1 MSLQIATAMRC
12 SAWVFVWSLL
22 IGVTQ
27 AQALPYVPTT
37 IIIPGLSSPDGL
49 NLSADIAY
57 IFAPRDDTVD
67 LLALNVSSTVK
78 AADRTIRTV
87 SSGLPFL
94 TSNNTAFAPT
104 TVDNGSL
111 IVYAG
116 DCNSSSS
123 SELWILNYA
132 AGDGPASWTEIP
144 TPFENGTIYTGPGML
159 GASMGFST
167 TLQPTISPA
176 TIYTY
181 GGMCPSENSNAA
193 GTQAGGRYSNQM
205 VKISPPGIGGKWI
218 LGAPIAEAG
227 FTLTELSP
235 SISNRSGVVTQQVNR
250 VLLGGHT
257 ETAFVNMSTAAI
269 WSLPEESWGYV
280 HIDVATES
288 NSRTPFATKSSS
300 EDINPR
306 SGHTAVL
313 NEDGTAIVVFGGWVG
328 DTSTAATPQMVVL
341 EVGAGY
347 GGNGGWQWSV
357 PETQPPGP
365 ALYGHGATLLPGNVM
380 MVYGGHAIS
389 PSASKA
395 RRQTTDLVSDEPQFL
410 NLTTM
415 SWSDAYNNPNYI
427 AAGGVPATT
436 SSDNAKRNL
445 GLGLGLGLGL
455 AAIIGALLVYRC
467 YRWRQSRKYAAR
479 EDTIRSLAQ
488 DNARFLGDGDDNP
501 MMERHDHPG
510 AWYAGGHDPYH
521 ADGQFLGYESYRA
534 ASRDSMD
541 GNPGLGLMQAMP
553 IIRKPVAPR
562 AAKGQYRPTSA
573 GTYDSFLDH
582 RTRGAGAIH
591 PIYEDD
597 EDDEARDAEEPMS
610 PSTPVHD
617 TNRHSNHFSNPFSTP
632 TQERQER
639 PLSFPQAARRSG
651 TPSPEPGRRQSV
663 TDPEVQDWMSDVDAA
678 DALLT
683 SRMATTPKGNT
694 GKISPVRRNNTVKS
708 TRSAHGP
715 DDESRTGS
723 GVSDVNRSNISRSNS
738 LRINGGSPGF
748 GVGPAVAAAEGRQG
762 TSGSNGSSNSTT
774 SIPSGETYNTARS
787 SFPALQAEG
796 PALLM
801 GRSSLAYEED
811 DEPGS
816 PSKNRPRRGWLGSL
830 RRVFSGATS
839 TPSPTDSGRTGSP
852 ARDNMV
858 ETSDYDPRYGGLGS
872 IAAGGLLR
880 RKAGRDAWEAS
891 DRQPDT
897 PGKERVSHDDE
908 SDEWDIERAVEKRLV
923 QVMFTVPREPLRIT
937 NGEPDLES
945 GEDVVIVDPADA
957 VEAKTEADAGAD
969 IGEGY
974 HAITTDDVEDAPRPA
989 PLTIPR
995 FSSKDSNKEKQ
1006 QQQQQQQHGLARLVS
1021 SSSSSNSSNSKYPS
1035 RETADSALGTEI
1047 ASPISESGR
1056 PPSSG
1061 SHDLLAV
1068 PEERYDTVSTPS
1080 RKSFDVGSDL
1090 EVRPS
1095 LGSGHSEGEL
1105 LSAEAVTIERPR
1117 SRVLAMVERYE
1128 GKSRSPSPDRP

>member
-1 MSLQIATAMRC
+1 MSLQIASAIRC
-12 SAWVFVWSLL
+12 PAWVFVWSIL
-22 IGVTQ
+22 IGITQ

-37 IIIPGLSSPDGL
+37 IVIPGSSSPDGP
-49 NLSADIAY
+49 NLSADIVY
-57 IFAPRDDTVD
+57 IFVPRDDTVD
-67 LLALNVSSTVK
+67 LLSLNVSSTVK

-123 SELWILNYA
+123 AELWILNYA

-144 TPFENGTIYTGPGML
+144 TPFEDGSIYTGPSHNITGNHL
-159 GASMGFST
+159 YVRRHVPVRKLQRRRDPSRWKILEPDGEDLAS
-167 TLQPTISPA
+167 
-176 TIYTY
+176 
-181 GGMCPSENSNAA
+181 
-193 GTQAGGRYSNQM
+193 GGRGSGYSVETVAN
-205 VKISPPGIGGKWI
+205 K
-218 LGAPIAEAG
+218 GAPIPEAG

-235 SISNRSGVVTQQVNR
+235 SISNRSGVVTQQVNH

-257 ETAFVNMSTAAI
+257 KTAFVNMSTAAI

-288 NSRTPFATKSSS
+288 SSRTPFAIKSIS

-306 SGHTAVL
+306 SGHTAIL
-313 NEDGTAIVVFGGWVG
+313 NEDGTAIVVYGGWVG
-328 DTSTAATPQMVVL
+328 DTSTPATPQMVVL

-365 ALYGHGATLLPGNVM
+365 AIYGHGATLLPGNVM
-380 MVYGGHAIS
+380 MVYGGYAIS
-389 PSASKA
+389 PATSKA
-395 RRQTTDLVSDEPQFL
+395 KRQTMDLPSNEPQFL

-415 SWSDAYNNPNYI
+415 SWSDVYNNPNYI
-427 AAGGVPATT
+427 AAGGAPATT

-467 YRWRQSRKYAAR
+467 YRWRQRRKYAAR

-488 DNARFLGDGDDNP
+488 DNARFLSDGDDNQ
-501 MMERHDHPG
+501 MMEQHNHPG
-510 AWYAGGHDPYH
+510 PWYARGHGPYH
-521 ADGQFLGYESYRA
+521 AGSQFLDYESYRT

-541 GNPGLGLMQAMP
+541 GAPGLGLMQAMP

-610 PSTPVHD
+610 PSTPVND
-617 TNRHSNHFSNPFSTP
+617 TNRYSNPFSTP

-651 TPSPEPGRRQSV
+651 TPSPEPARSQSA

-723 GVSDVNRSNISRSNS
+723 GVSDANRSNISRSNS
-738 LRINGGSPGF
+738 LRLNGGSPGF

-774 SIPSGETYNTARS
+774 SVPSGETYNTARS

-830 RRVFSGATS
+830 RRVFSGATP
-839 TPSPTDSGRTGSP
+839 TPSPTDSNRTGSP
-852 ARDNMV
+852 VRENMV
-858 ETSDYDPRYGGLGS
+858 EASDYDTRYGGLGS

-897 PGKERVSHDDE
+897 PGKERASRDDD
-908 SDEWDIERAVEKRLV
+908 SDEWDIEKAVEKRLV

-945 GEDVVIVDPADA
+945 GEDVVLVDPADE
-957 VEAKTEADAGAD
+957 VEAAAAAAAEAH

-974 HAITTDDVEDAPRPA
+974 HAITTDDVEEPSRLP
-989 PLTIPR
+989 PLSMSRI
-995 FSSKDSNKEKQ
+995 SSKGSSKEKQ
-1006 QQQQQQQHGLARLVS
+1006 QQRHGLTRLVS
-1021 SSSSSNSSNSKYPS
+1021 SSSSKHLP
-1035 RETADSALGTEI
+1035 RETVDSALGTEI
-1047 ASPISESGR
+1047 RSPTSESGR

-1061 SHDLLAV
+1061 SHNLLVV
-1068 PEERYDTVSTPS
+1068 PEERYDSTSTPS
-1080 RKSFDVGSDL
+1080 RRSFDVGSDL
-1090 EVRPS
+1090 EMYPS
-1095 LGSGHSEGEL
+1095 LGSGHSEGEVM
-1105 LSAEAVTIERPR
+1105 SAEVVTMEKPR
-1117 SRVLAMVERYE
+1117 TRVLALVERYE

>member
-1 MSLQIATAMRC
+1 MSLQIASAIRC
-12 SAWVFVWSLL
+12 STWVFVWSIL
-22 IGVTQ
+22 IGIPQ
-27 AQALPYVPTT
+27 AQALPYIPTT
-37 IIIPGLSSPDGL
+37 IIIPGSSSPDRL
-49 NLSADIAY
+49 NLSADIVY

-67 LLALNVSSTVK
+67 FLSLNVSSTVK

-94 TSNNTAFAPT
+94 ASNSTAFAPT

-116 DCNSSSS
+116 DCNSSNSA
-123 SELWILNYA
+123 ELWILNYA

-144 TPFENGTIYTGPGML
+144 TPFEDGSIYTGPGML
-159 GASMGFST
+159 GASIGFST

-181 GGMCPSENSNAA
+181 GGMCPSENSSAA
-193 GTQAGGRYSNQM
+193 GTQAGGKYSNQM
-205 VKISPPGIGGKWI
+205 VKISPPG
-218 LGAPIAEAG
+218 
-227 FTLTELSP
+227 
-235 SISNRSGVVTQQVNR
+235 QVNH

-257 ETAFVNMSTAAI
+257 KTAFVNMSTAAI

-288 NSRTPFATKSSS
+288 SSRTPFVTKSTS

-306 SGHTAVL
+306 SGHTAIL
-313 NEDGTAIVVFGGWVG
+313 NEDGTAIVVYGGWVG
-328 DTSTAATPQMVVL
+328 DTSTPATPQMVVL

-357 PETQPPGP
+357 PENQPPGP
-365 ALYGHGATLLPGNVM
+365 AIYGHGATLLPGNVM
-380 MVYGGHAIS
+380 MVYGGYAIP

-395 RRQTTDLVSDEPQFL
+395 KRQTTDLPSNEPQFL

-415 SWSDAYNNPNYI
+415 SWSDVYNNPNYI
-427 AAGGVPATT
+427 AAGGAPATT

-467 YRWRQSRKYAAR
+467 YRWRQRRKYAAR

-488 DNARFLGDGDDNP
+488 DNARFLSDGDDNP
-501 MMERHDHPG
+501 MMEQHNHPG
-510 AWYAGGHDPYH
+510 PWYARGHDPYH
-521 ADGQFLGYESYRA
+521 AGSQFLDYECYRT
-534 ASRDSMD
+534 ASRESMD
-541 GNPGLGLMQAMP
+541 GAQGLGLMQAMP

-562 AAKGQYRPTSA
+562 AAKGQYRPTSS

-610 PSTPVHD
+610 PSTPVND
-617 TNRHSNHFSNPFSTP
+617 TNRYSNPFSTP

-651 TPSPEPGRRQSV
+651 TPSPEPARRQSV

-694 GKISPVRRNNTVKS
+694 GKISPVRRNNTDKS
-708 TRSAHGP
+708 TRSVHGP

-723 GVSDVNRSNISRSNS
+723 GVSDANRSNISRSNS
-738 LRINGGSPGF
+738 LRLNGGSPGF

-774 SIPSGETYNTARS
+774 SVPSGETYNTARS

-830 RRVFSGATS
+830 RRVFSGATP
-839 TPSPTDSGRTGSP
+839 TPSPTDSNRTGSP
-852 ARDNMV
+852 VRDNMV
-858 ETSDYDPRYGGLGS
+858 ETSDYDTRYGGLGS

-897 PGKERVSHDDE
+897 PGKERVSRDDD
-908 SDEWDIERAVEKRLV
+908 SDEWDIEKAVEKRLV

-945 GEDVVIVDPADA
+945 GEDVVLVDPAN
-957 VEAKTEADAGAD
+957 EAEAAAAAGAAEAD

-974 HAITTDDVEDAPRPA
+974 HAITTDDVEDAPRPP
-989 PLTIPR
+989 PL
-995 FSSKDSNKEKQ
+995 
-1006 QQQQQQQHGLARLVS
+1006 S
-1021 SSSSSNSSNSKYPS
+1021 SSSSSKHLP
-1035 RETADSALGTEI
+1035 RETVDSALGTEI
-1047 ASPISESGR
+1047 GSPTSESGR

-1061 SHDLLAV
+1061 SHNLLAV
-1068 PEERYDTVSTPS
+1068 PEERYDSMSTPS

-1090 EVRPS
+1090 EMQPS
-1095 LGSGHSEGEL
+1095 LGSGHSEGEV
-1105 LSAEAVTIERPR
+1105 LSAEAVTMEKPR
-1117 SRVLAMVERYE
+1117 TRVLALVERYE